1 MQTPAISSESK
12 NPLQPLI
19 RKIVPPMS
27 QQKDPKTVVILCRLS
42 YPSLFKK
49 KVGRDK
55 DGNPQ
60 GEPAFAACGL
70 IPKIV
75 NGVANPDIEK
85 LRNAAKAAKQ
95 EKWQGKPVNLTGSC
109 LRDGV
114 EKEATEGY
122 GPSVMFISA
131 RNTKPI
137 RVVDRNL
144 GDLTEDSGKLYAGC
158 WVNMEVRA
166 WAQDN
171 ANGKRINWSLQK
183 VQRVRDDKPFGEK
196 QTPVE
201 ETFANLGDDDSGVDS
216 PAGAGSSANDQI

>member
-1 MQTPAISSESK
+1 
-12 NPLQPLI
+12 
-19 RKIVPPMS
+19 MS
-27 QQKDPKTVVILCRLS
+27 QQKDPKTVVVLGRLS

-49 KVGRDK
+49 KTGRDAA
-55 DGNPQ
+55 GNPQ
-60 GEPAFAACGL
+60 GEPAFAACLLLPKL
-70 IPKIV
+70 I
-75 NGVANPDIEK
+75 NGAPNPDLVK
-85 LRNAAKAAKQ
+85 LRTAAGIAKQ
-95 EKWQGKPVNLTGSC
+95 EKWLGKPVNLTGSC

-122 GPSVMFISA
+122 GPSVMFISS
-131 RNTKPI
+131 RNTKPV

-171 ANGKRINWSLQK
+171 TNGKRINWSLQK
-183 VQRVRDDKPFGEK
+183 VQFVRHDKPFGEK

-201 ETFANLGDDDSGVDS
+201 ETFQNLGEDDGGVDS
-216 PAGAGSSANDQI
+216 PAGGANDQI

>member
-1 MQTPAISSESK
+1 
-12 NPLQPLI
+12 
-19 RKIVPPMS
+19 MS
-27 QQKDPKTVVILCRLS
+27 QPTKDPKTVVVLGRLS

-49 KVGRDK
+49 KVGRSQN
-55 DGNPQ
+55 GEPQ
-60 GEPAFAACGL
+60 GEPAFAAAIL
-70 IPKIV
+70 VPKIV
-75 NGVANPDIEK
+75 NGVANPDIVK
-85 LRNAAKAAKQ
+85 LREAAKLAKL
-95 EKWQGKPVNLTGSC
+95 EKWQGKPINLTGTSC

-171 ANGKRINWSLQK
+171 PNGKRINWSLQK
-183 VQRVRDDKPFGEK
+183 VQFVRHDKPFGEK

-201 ETFANLGDDDSGVDS
+201 ETFSNLGESEEGVDER
-216 PAGAGSSANDQI
+216 PGSSAAGANDQI